1 MEGALRATG
10 RAGIPLYKSRPF
22 ELKKRSVGGLSILP
36 SLAAP
41 WSPHLPG
48 GMMSALRLA
57 GLDSSEGG
65 SNAESRGNFNQDSIT
80 KQDQASVRRGLG
92 NAMDVGISLL

>member
-1 MEGALRATG
+1 MTSALR
-10 RAGIPLYKSRPF
+10 
-22 ELKKRSVGGLSILP
+22 
-36 SLAAP
+36 LAA
-41 WSPHLPG
+41 LRLA
-48 GMMSALRLA
+48 ALRLA